1 MQFRKRG
8 NLKKRLKKELTD
20 LIIFLAFF
28 LGSDG
33 SMTPAVQ
40 DILIQLA
47 PLEVW
52 PNREHA

>member
-1 MQFRKRG
+1 MEFRKRG

-33 SMTPAVQ
+33 LKTPAVQ